1 MKTYQKSDLETY
13 LQNDWIYQLLSDEE
27 REAEKEIRTNE
38 WMHRM
43 ENKRMVYADV
53 YGDLLKDTGEG
64 QSRKRVLDVGGGFSA
79 LTKVLARN
87 TDYTLVDFLAHGGN
101 EYVRTQDVHLI
112 EKDWN
117 EVELEGPYDLVI
129 ANDIF
134 PDVDQRMELFIDR
147 MLPICRELRLVL
159 TYYNSPKFYTTKRT
173 DDSEIMTFLSWD
185 GEITALKLK
194 KYVHRLF
201 DTPAEQI
208 EEMKD
213 NFLSIYW
220 NGRQVSYIRIKGD
233 LA

>member
-1 MKTYQKSDLETY
+1 MKTYQKSDLEIY
-13 LQNDWIYQLLSDEE
+13 LQNDWILKRLSEE
-27 REAEKEIRTNE
+27 ECETEKEIRTNV
-38 WMHRM
+38 WMSTM

-53 YGDLLKDTGEG
+53 YGDILKNMWEG
-64 QSRKRVLDVGGGFSA
+64 KKRVLDVGGGFSA
-79 LTKVLARN
+79 LTKVLAKN
-87 TDYTLVDFLAHGGN
+87 VDYTLVDFLAHGGK
-101 EYVRTQDVHLI
+101 EYVRKQDINLI

-117 EVELEGPYDLVI
+117 EAELEGSYDIVI

-173 DDSEIMTFLSWD
+173 DDSEVMTFLSWD

-194 KYVHRLF
+194 KYLHRLY
-201 DTPAEQI
+201 DTSVQQI

-213 NFLSIYW
+213 NFSSIYW

-233 LA
+233 LT

>member
-1 MKTYQKSDLETY
+1 MKTYQKSDLEIY
-13 LQNDWIYQLLSDEE
+13 LQNDWILKLLSVEE
-27 REAEKEIRTNE
+27 CKSEKEIRTNV
-38 WMHRM
+38 WMSTM

-53 YGDLLKDTGEG
+53 YGDILKNMWEG
-64 QSRKRVLDVGGGFSA
+64 KNRKRVLDIGGGFSA

-87 TDYTLVDFLAHGGN
+87 ADYTLVDFLAHGGN
-101 EYVRTQDVHLI
+101 EYVRNRDIDLM

-117 EVELEGPYDLVI
+117 EVKFEGVYDIVI

-134 PDVDQRMELFIDR
+134 PDVDQRMEMFIDR

-159 TYYNSPKFYTTKRT
+159 TYYNSPKFYTTKRM

-194 KYVHRLF
+194 KYVHRLY
-201 DTPAEQI
+201 DTTAEQL
-208 EEMKD
+208 EGMKD
-213 NFLSIYW
+213 NFSSIYW
-220 NGRQVSYIRIKGD
+220 NGRQVSYVRIKGD

>member
-13 LQNDWIYQLLSDEE
+13 LENDWILKLLSEE
-27 REAEKEIRTNE
+27 ECEAEKEIRTNV
-38 WMHRM
+38 WMNTM

-53 YGDLLKDTGEG
+53 YGDILKNQGRE
-64 QSRKRVLDVGGGFSA
+64 QNKKQVLDVGGGFSG
-79 LTKVLARN
+79 LTKLLAKN
-87 TDYTLVDFLAHGGN
+87 ADYTLVDFLAHGGN
-101 EYVRTQDVHLI
+101 EYVRKQDINLI

-117 EVELEGPYDLVI
+117 KAELECSYDIVI

-134 PDVDQRMELFIDR
+134 PDVDQRMELFIDK

-173 DDSEIMTFLSWD
+173 DDSEVMTFLSWD

-194 KYVHRLF
+194 KYLHRLY
-201 DTPAEQI
+201 DTSAQQI

-213 NFLSIYW
+213 NFSSIYW
-220 NGRQVSYIRIKGD
+220 NGRQVSYIRIRGD
-233 LA
+233 LT